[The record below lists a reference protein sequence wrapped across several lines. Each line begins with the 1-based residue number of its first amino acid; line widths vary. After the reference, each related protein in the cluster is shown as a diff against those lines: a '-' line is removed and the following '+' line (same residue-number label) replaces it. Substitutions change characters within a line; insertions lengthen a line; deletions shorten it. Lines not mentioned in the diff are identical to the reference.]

1 MNIEMI
7 LKSFGKKNIILK
19 DFTQR
24 SLLKKK
30 RKKYRQ
36 APSEKKEDWK
46 DVENKKKNWF
56 SAKNLYI
63 TNLTLVNRETFVL
76 NKSSLIFFLFNCVPS

>member
-1 MNIEMI
+1 MRRLFCTQPIQMNIEMI

-36 APSEKKEDWK
+36 APSEKKED
-46 DVENKKKNWF
+46 
-56 SAKNLYI
+56 
-63 TNLTLVNRETFVL
+63 
-76 NKSSLIFFLFNCVPS
+76 